1 MKLTSTK
8 TNLKYINCLIY
19 GRYGIGKTPLAATA
33 PKPIIIDTE
42 GGTLSI
48 SDLDL
53 PMLEV
58 RSIEE
63 LDEAYDFI
71 KGKKGNDF
79 ESVVIDSGSELAEI
93 ILSDFKKEH
102 RDPRKAYGEMGEELV
117 KVLRKFKDL
126 KKNLIVTAKAKIITL
141 NGYERYRA
149 SFPGPALTE
158 AVPYLFDEVFCLRF
172 SNDDDNEGKDEDNFK
187 ILQAK
192 PDEDYDAKDRSRKL
206 KFAEKPDLA
215 YIFEK
220 ILSGQPQEEKKK
232 KKKKKKK
239 STEE

>member
-8 TNLKYINCLIY
+8 TSLEHINCLIY

-33 PKPIIIDTE
+33 PNPIIIDTE

-58 RSIEE
+58 RTLEE
-63 LDEAYDFI
+63 LDEAYNFV
-71 KGKKGNDF
+71 KGKKGRDF

-93 ILSDFKKEH
+93 ILLDLKKEH
-102 RDPRKAYGEMGEELV
+102 KDPRKAYGEMGEEFI
-117 KVLRKFKDL
+117 KKLRKFKDL
-126 KKNLIVTAKAKIITL
+126 DKNLIVTAKAKIITL
-141 NGYERYRA
+141 NGYERFMA

-172 SNDDDNEGKDEDNFK
+172 SNDDDKEGEEEKNFK
-187 ILQAK
+187 ILQTRLS
-192 PDEDYDAKDRSRKL
+192 EDYDAKDRSRKL
-206 KFAEKPDLA
+206 SFAEKPDLT
-215 YIFEK
+215 YIFNK
-220 ILSGQPQEEKKK
+220 ILSGGEPEKKK
-232 KKKKKKK
+232 KKKKKNKDK
-239 STEE
+239 SE